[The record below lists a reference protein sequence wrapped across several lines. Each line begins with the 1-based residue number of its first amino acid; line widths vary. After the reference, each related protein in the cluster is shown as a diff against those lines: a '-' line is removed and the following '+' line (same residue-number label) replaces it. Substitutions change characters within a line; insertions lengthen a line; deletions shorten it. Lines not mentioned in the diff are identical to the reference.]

1 MLKILFMGTP
11 AFSIPSLCGLLE
23 ASHEVISVYTRAD
36 RPRGRGLRPSPSPVK
51 QFALDNGLPVH
62 HPERLR
68 DRREWDRVGRF
79 DPDVIVV
86 VAYGKILPEEILSIP
101 RLGAINV
108 HASLLPRHRGAAPI
122 AWSLLT
128 GDKETG
134 VSTMV
139 MDAGMDTGA
148 VLLQK
153 RCEILPE
160 ETTGELSSRLS
171 TMGADLLV
179 QTLKGIELGEI
190 EPVAQDSTL
199 ATYAPKIGT
208 EDARIEWG
216 NPASNISRR
225 IRAFNPAPGAFTECR
240 GKRIKIWKAA
250 PCLPPPGGDEQE
262 AGRLLELK
270 EETGVL
276 SCGGGS
282 RLKVEEI
289 QPEGGSRMTFGAFA
303 RGRRLKAGER
313 FGEA

>member
-1 MLKILFMGTP
+1 MKILFMGTP
-11 AFSIPSLCGLLE
+11 AFSIPSLRGLLE
-23 ASHEVISVYTRAD
+23 AGHEVVSIYTRPD

-51 QFALDNGLPVH
+51 QFALANDLPVH

-68 DRREWDRVGRF
+68 DRQEWDRVGRF
-79 DPDVIVV
+79 APDVIVV
-86 VAYGKILPEEILSIP
+86 VAYGKILPEEMLGIP

-122 AWSLLT
+122 AWSLLA

-160 ETTGELSSRLS
+160 ETTGELSVRLS
-171 TMGADLLV
+171 ALGAGLLV
-179 QTLKGIELGEI
+179 ETLDRLERGEI
-190 EPVAQDSTL
+190 EPVPQDSTL
-199 ATYAPKIGT
+199 ATNAPKIKT

-216 NPASNISRR
+216 NRSSDIARR
-225 IRAFNPAPGAFTECR
+225 IRAFNPAPGAFTECK
-240 GKRIKIWKAA
+240 GKRIQIWKAA
-250 PCLPPPGGDEQE
+250 PCTPPPGAHKEE
-262 AGRLLELK
+262 AGRLLELAG
-270 EETGVL
+270 ETGLL

-282 RLKVEEI
+282 CLKVEEI
-289 QPEGGSRMTFGAFA
+289 QPEGGARMTFGAFA
-303 RGRRLKAGER
+303 RGRRLQAGER
-313 FGEA
+313 FGEV